1 MRSKRL
7 RVSAAVSTV
16 RWDSVAGLSS
26 ADMSALLFLNGVDT
40 GFRAGLA
47 QQFLVL
53 DDFLQEAVQF
63 LVPDETTPDVRQAGA
78 QLEQLAQRRDLL
90 SDPGGLKIVHA
101 LEIQLDIQLRIV
113 LAETIRHFER
123 QPWADFLHDVVRS
136 EEHTSELQSLRHL
149 V

>member
-16 RWDSVAGLSS
+16 GWSSLADLSS
-26 ADMSALLFLNGVDT
+26 ADISALLFLNGVDT
-40 GFRAGLA
+40 GFCAGLA

-78 QLEQLAQRRDLL
+78 QLEQLAQRGDLL

-101 LEIQLDIQLRIV
+101 LEIQLDIQLGIV
-113 LAETIRHFER
+113 LAKTIRHFER
-123 QPWADFLHDVVRS
+123 QPWADFQIGRAS
-136 EEHTSELQSLRHL
+136 IRE
-149 V
+149 